1 MLEISENRIVGRKT
15 SKYKLCKCFICCK
28 MNMRIYKLLYLTTG
42 MENRAKDIFCDLFF
56 YCLQVRVV
64 VWIFD
69 LVTVDKDKLGF
80 SEFAR
85 SDGNW
90 YLIYLVG

>member
-1 MLEISENRIVGRKT
+1 
-15 SKYKLCKCFICCK
+15 
-28 MNMRIYKLLYLTTG
+28 MRIYKLLYLTTG